1 MKHLFQYIVAVT
13 LLSVATACSKESDEG
28 IVPAGEP
35 VNVTFETTL
44 PSTTRAGEGS
54 LATELHYAIY
64 FDERTDY
71 STGTAPIVGGS
82 AQLTLA
88 LISGENY
95 DIVFWAQA
103 PDAPYTLDWE
113 NEQILMNYDTKAA
126 GNNESRDA
134 FIYVLTDYTIGG
146 AAKKDI
152 PLKRPFAQLNI
163 GVSDEAASIDA
174 GFTPAST
181 RITAQSYDKLSLFG
195 LGGDEYGI
203 PAGSLQEVTFGW
215 ATPLTGDDTTIE
227 ILGVTYKYMAMD
239 YLLVG
244 ANSLHSDLLD
254 IEIAFNDAADGSGLT
269 KATPIF
275 TSVPVERNH
284 RTNII
289 GSLLTSATD
298 LSYVV
303 NP

>member
-1 MKHLFQYIVAVT
+1 MKHLFRYIAVVT
-13 LLSVATACSKESDEG
+13 LLSNIAACSEGSDEAL
-28 IVPAGEP
+28 VPVGEQ

-44 PSTTRAGEGS
+44 PSTARAGDGS
-54 LATELHYAIY
+54 LATELHYAVY

-103 PDAPYTLDWE
+103 PNAPYTLDWE
-113 NEQILMNYDTKAA
+113 NEQILMNYGTTTT
-126 GNNESRDA
+126 GNNEARDA
-134 FIYVLTDYTIGG
+134 FIYVLTDYSIDG
-146 AAKKDI
+146 AAKKNI

-163 GVSDEAASIDA
+163 GVSDEAASIAA

-181 RITAQSYDKLSLFG
+181 SITAQSYDALSLFG

-203 PAGSLQEVTFGW
+203 PTGSLQEITFGW
-215 ATPLTGDDTTIE
+215 ATPLTGDDATIE

-254 IEIAFNDAADGSGLT
+254 IEVAFNDATDGSGVT
-269 KATPIF
+269 KVVPVF

-289 GSLLTSATD
+289 GSLLTSASD
-298 LSYVV
+298 RNYVV